1 MKQKN
6 IGTNAILNAIKS
18 SLSIVFPILS
28 YPYILRVLGTAGL
41 GKVSYVLSIVSY
53 FSLIAMPGIPIY
65 GVREGAKLREKR
77 EQLNEFI
84 SQVFTINVISTVLSY
99 VLLITLV
106 YSFEGLR
113 KYSLLFIIIS
123 FNIISQTL
131 AIDWVNTIFEDY
143 KYITLR
149 SIIVYIFQLILI
161 FILIKDKG
169 DYYIYAILQVLPP
182 IVICATN
189 WFYCRKYVKI
199 RLVLSDNIKIHLK
212 PLFTLFANT
221 VAISIYVN
229 VGTTMLGAMKGDESV
244 GLYTAATKVYSV
256 IKSMLI
262 AVYSVAIPRLSSF
275 VGTENYCAYKKLF
288 TNLWCG
294 VSLLLLPAGIG
305 LFCMAEEVILL
316 IGGTQFLAA
325 ASALR
330 ILSLA
335 LIAAVFGGLL
345 TACLNVTIGKES
357 INLKATIISAGI
369 NFVLNLICIP
379 LLAQTGTALSILIA
393 ELFVTIYCF
402 MKTDNRQQYFDSKAI
417 ILNIWQAGIAIS
429 LMVVYIALIK
439 HFIAAFVLRTII
451 SICGSVLIY
460 GLVLVLLGNSY
471 LKNILRRGH

>member
-1 MKQKN
+1 ML
-6 IGTNAILNAIKS
+6 A
-18 SLSIVFPILS
+18 
-28 YPYILRVLGTAGL
+28 YIR
-41 GKVSYVLSIVSY
+41 
-53 FSLIAMPGIPIY
+53 
-65 GVREGAKLREKR
+65 
-77 EQLNEFI
+77 
-84 SQVFTINVISTVLSY
+84 
-99 VLLITLV
+99 
-106 YSFEGLR
+106 
-113 KYSLLFIIIS
+113 
-123 FNIISQTL
+123 
-131 AIDWVNTIFEDY
+131 
-143 KYITLR
+143 
-149 SIIVYIFQLILI
+149 
-161 FILIKDKG
+161 
-169 DYYIYAILQVLPP
+169 
-182 IVICATN
+182 
-189 WFYCRKYVKI
+189 
-199 RLVLSDNIKIHLK
+199 
-212 PLFTLFANT
+212 
-221 VAISIYVN
+221 
-229 VGTTMLGAMKGDESV
+229 
-244 GLYTAATKVYSV
+244 ATKVYNV

-316 IGGTQFLAA
+316 IGGTQFCGRFRF
-325 ASALR
+325 R